1 MKVATWNG
9 CRDCPY
15 FSPEDFYGGNFCKHG
30 KFHLSKPIPE
40 TPHPDCKL
48 PDLPTQED
56 VKHFAENQNYIL
68 GRTESI
74 EKGANYILNA
84 IKK

>member
-1 MKVATWNG
+1 MKILTING

-15 FSPEDFYGGNFCKHG
+15 FSPEDFNGGDFCEHG

-48 PDLPTQED
+48 PDLPSQED
-56 VKHFAENQNYIL
+56 VEK
-68 GRTESI
+68 SI
-74 EKGANYILNA
+74 DKWAIGHEPTFYRKGANYILNA

>member
-1 MKVATWNG
+1 MKAITVNG

-15 FSPEDFYGGNFCKHG
+15 TFLWRDEVHYCGQSDEPFEINIQ
-30 KFHLSKPIPE
+30 ST

-48 PDLPTQED
+48 PDLPTD
-56 VKHFAENQNYIL
+56 AKIYDAA
-68 GRTESI
+68 TEVYTKKEREAF